1 MITTPISIRLTPE
14 NRAWLDKRVDR
25 DDRSIN
31 YLINKVLASVRAAEA
46 LRDVRVRAGASVGN
60 DAFSVTVA
68 ARSGGKTARALR
80 DARARAK

>member
-46 LRDVRVRAGASVGN
+46 LRD
-60 DAFSVTVA
+60 
-68 ARSGGKTARALR
+68 
-80 DARARAK
+80 ARAKAGAK